1 MSFVK
6 ILGSLLEA
14 LAYYWKLKSDR
25 YEHDLRE
32 MSRSRIEA
40 LEDQLT
46 DLRNDADS
54 VDTIAADRVLYRIL
68 AEKEYF
74 KSLPGTNP
82 ADRSGDDHTY

>member
-40 LEDQLT
+40 LEDQLVG
-46 DLRNDADS
+46 LRNNADAD
-54 VDTIAADRVLYRIL
+54 DTIAADRVLYRL
-68 AEKEYF
+68 LTEKEYF
-74 KSLPGTNP
+74 KSLPNTSP
-82 ADRSGDDHTY
+82 TDRSGD

>member
-1 MSFVK
+1 MSFVS
-6 ILGSLLEA
+6 IVSNLLKA

-40 LEDQLT
+40 MEDQLVG
-46 DLRNDADS
+46 LRNDADAD
-54 VDTIAADRVLYRIL
+54 DTIAADRLLYRIL

-74 KSLPGTNP
+74 KSLPNTSP
-82 ADRSGDDHTY
+82 TDRSGN